1 MAMMILIINDDYDDD
16 DDEDVNDDDGDDDDD
31 NPSSDGRCASVILNW
46 ILCSGENRAPRIP
59 FDSSRASHS
68 ILTLK
73 MSQDDPSPSIL
84 LPALISS
91 SVIHTITIT
100 ITITIFCIFFPE
112 MF

>member
-59 FDSSRASHS
+59 FDSWRTSHS

-84 LPALISS
+84 LISS
-91 SVIHTITIT
+91 SFIQ
-100 ITITIFCIFFPE
+100 
-112 MF
+112 